1 MGEEER
7 RPLLEVKG
15 LTVTYRS
22 AVKSIRALDGVSLT
36 VDPSEIIAIVG
47 ESGSGK
53 STLGLSI
60 INLLQKPPAVVDG
73 GEVLFRGRD
82 VTKLPEREMASVR
95 GTSISMIFQDPLS
108 SLDPVYTVGEQI
120 AEAIEMR
127 ERRAST
133 WNPGPF
139 ARRDPDLAPSGG
151 GLGRVVG
158 VRMPRGDRGRRVP
171 RAHAEEVIEALRR
184 VQIAD
189 PERVIDRYPHEL
201 SGGMAQRVMITNA
214 MVQRPALL
222 IADEPT
228 SALDVTTQAQVLRLM
243 REMRREIGS
252 SILLVT
258 HDLAVAAQ
266 VADRVVVMYA
276 GETVEVAEVGRLF
289 EAPLH
294 PYTEGLLNSIPRKYR
309 EEGRLDAIP
318 GDVPD
323 LRSPPSGCRFHPR
336 CPHAFERCAK
346 ERPVLVEPEP
356 GRGAA
361 CFLRYPQ

>member
-1 MGEEER
+1 LAEQT
-7 RPLLEVKG
+7 LLEIKN
-15 LTVTYRS
+15 LTVSYRS
-22 AVKSIRALDGVSLT
+22 AVKTIKAIDNVSLT
-36 VDPSEIIAIVG
+36 VDRSEIIAIVG

-60 INLLQKPPAVVDG
+60 INLLQKPPAVVDA
-73 GEVLFRGRD
+73 GEILFQGKD
-82 VTKLPEREMASVR
+82 VTKLPEREMAALR
-95 GTSISMIFQDPLS
+95 GTGISMIFQDPLS
-108 SLDPVYTVGEQI
+108 SLDPVYTVGQQI
-120 AEAIEMR
+120 SEAIDMR
-127 ERRAST
+127 EKRTAS
-133 WNPGPF
+133 WKPGPF
-139 ARRDPDLAPSGG
+139 KRNDPNLEQSGG
-151 GLGRVVG
+151 GAGRVIG
-158 VRMPRGDRGRRVP
+158 VRIPGPKKRRGVY
-171 RAHAEEVIEALRR
+171 HEEVVEALRR

-214 MVQRPALL
+214 MVQRPSLL

-228 SALDVTTQAQVLRLM
+228 SALDVTTQAQVLKLM
-243 REMRREIGS
+243 REMRKDLGA
-252 SILLVT
+252 SILMIT

-276 GETVEVAEVGRLF
+276 GEVVEVSEVGPLF
-289 EAPLH
+289 KKPLH

-323 LRSPPSGCRFHPR
+323 LRSPPPGCRFHPR
-336 CPHAFERCAK
+336 CKYAFDRCK
-346 ERPVLVEPEP
+346 QEHPVLQPQEA
-356 GRGAA
+356 GRSAA